1 MEELQYFDCN
11 SSFGMR
17 GIVEPGSFHKAG
29 DLAERMRH
37 CGIKKALVYHS
48 MAREYNPAVG
58 NGMLMKEIIDYP
70 SFYPLWVVM
79 PHHTGEFPEPEE
91 LRRQMKEKNVRAVRM
106 FPAPSEHCYSLA
118 RWNCGELLSMLEACS
133 VPLFIGLTQLDWER
147 LHELCADYPGL
158 KIVATELGYSVDR
171 DLYPLLKEFENFAI
185 ETSGYK
191 VHNGIEEIC
200 GRFGAHRL
208 IFGSRMPEYSGGSAV
223 SMITYARIN
232 EEEKRMIAGGN
243 LEKLLG
249 GVQL

>member
-11 SSFGMR
+11 CSFGMR

-29 DLAERMRH
+29 DLVERMRH
-37 CGIKKALVYHS
+37 YGIKRALVYHS

-58 NGMLMKEIIDYP
+58 NSMLMKEITDDP

-91 LRRQMKEKNVRAVRM
+91 LRRRMKEYNVRAVRM
-106 FPAPSEHCYSLA
+106 FPAPAEHCYSLA
-118 RWNCGELLSMLEACS
+118 RWNCGELLSMLEACKI
-133 VPLFIGLTQLDWER
+133 PLFIGLAQLDWER
-147 LHELCADYPGL
+147 LHELCSDYPGL
-158 KIVATELGYSVDR
+158 KIIVTELGYSVDR
-171 DLYPLLKEFENFAI
+171 DLYPLLKKFENLYI
-185 ETSGYK
+185 ETTGYK
-191 VHNGIEEIC
+191 VHSGIEEIC

-223 SMITYARIN
+223 SMINYARITEN
-232 EEEKRMIAGGN
+232 EKKMIAGEN